1 MLLHLIQSYGHLHEQ
16 GQSVWGAAYPVPPH
30 HLSPAGHLSL
40 AGHRPLLLH
49 KAYLQIDTWEHIGK
63 SELRARNTFFF
74 LSKALSWAYISS
86 SKGDVLGNAKRSTV
100 IPCPFSSALCLAYIS
115 DLLTCR
121 YSLCIKEPQ
130 KKAPT
135 LNFSFKPPFKGILSV
150 TATKKKKIKG
160 LLSGKQWVV

>member
-1 MLLHLIQSYGHLHEQ
+1 MSKDNLYGARLIQFHLVIWVRQ
-16 GQSVWGAAYPVPPH
+16 GIWVWQGIVLFFFIKLTCKSTSENTLVSQSLGQET
-30 HLSPAGHLSL
+30 L
-40 AGHRPLLLH
+40 
-49 KAYLQIDTWEHIGK
+49 
-63 SELRARNTFFF
+63 FFF

-121 YSLCIKEPQ
+121 YSLCIKEPE

-135 LNFSFKPPFKGILSV
+135 LIFSFKPPFKGILSV
-150 TATKKKKIKG
+150 TATKKKKKSRAFY
-160 LLSGKQWVV
+160 LENNE